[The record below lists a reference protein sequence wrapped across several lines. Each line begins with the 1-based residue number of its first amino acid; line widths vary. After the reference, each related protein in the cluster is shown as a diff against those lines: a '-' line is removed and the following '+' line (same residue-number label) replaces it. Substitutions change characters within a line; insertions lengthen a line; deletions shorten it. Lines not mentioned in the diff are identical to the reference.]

1 MAPKKRFYSD
11 PSVVPTE
18 PHNQAIKAVRD
29 YTALMRLHGR
39 ISHFEEHDLIDSQG
53 KKHAG
58 NVRKCLEALADTLTP
73 AELEDVTRYLER
85 IPRVFE
91 WLDEW
96 SPGVSLVVSRL
107 AVSCLEQGFNFGR
120 LPALN
125 GSSGAS
131 KSTDDAFK
139 KGRAKGTKVRV
150 KKADFDYQ
158 LSVAEFEAA
167 KTRGEDINYKTI
179 AEKYGWDRSKVYRH
193 GRKYFSRS

>member
-1 MAPKKRFYSD
+1 MTASKR
-11 PSVVPTE
+11 PE
-18 PHNQAIKAVRD
+18 PHDQAIEAVRD

-39 ISHFEEHDLIDSQG
+39 ISHFEEHNLIESQG
-53 KKHAG
+53 EKHAG
-58 NVRKCLEALADTLTP
+58 NLRKCLETLADTLTP
-73 AELEDVTRYLER
+73 ADLEEVIRYIER

-120 LPALN
+120 LPVLN

-139 KGRAKGTKVRV
+139 KGRAKGA
-150 KKADFDYQ
+150 KARKAAAELTYNTC
-158 LSVAEFEAA
+158 VMEFEAA
-167 KTRGEDINYKTI
+167 KTRGEEINYNTI
-179 AEKYGWDRSKVYRH
+179 AKKYGWHRSTVSRH
-193 GRKYFSRS
+193 GGRYFGRPQ